1 MKALVTG
8 ATGFTGSALVKK
20 LLQDGHEV
28 KVIVRDRSK
37 VIDDNNNSNF
47 IIIEGDIINLKDVE
61 KAIDGVDTVFH
72 VAAVY
77 RTAGISEDI
86 YWATHVKGTENL
98 LKAAYKE
105 KVNKFVH
112 CSTVGVHGHIEK
124 PPADE
129 NYRFKPG
136 DIYQITKLEG
146 EKKALEFYKSKGL
159 PVTIIR
165 PTAIYGPGDTRLLK
179 LFKLASKSITVVL
192 GSGEIKYHMVYIDDL
207 IQGFMLAAKTETGVG
222 QSFIIGGSEV
232 LTLNELLDTISDLM
246 NSSNKK
252 IHLPAWPFQMAGTI
266 CEKICIPL
274 KIDPPIYRRRVDF
287 FTKSRAFNIEK
298 AQHVLGYEPKTPI
311 REGLFRTLQWYKQQ
325 SMI

>member
-20 LLQDGHEV
+20 LLDDGHEV

-37 VIDDNNNSNF
+37 IINSSNDANLSV
-47 IIIEGDIINLKDVE
+47 IEGNIVNIKDVE
-61 KAIDGVDTVFH
+61 KSIDGVDTVFH

-86 YWATHVKGTENL
+86 YWDTHVEGTENL
-98 LKAAYKE
+98 LKAALKS
-105 KVNKFVH
+105 KVNRFVH
-112 CSTVGVHGHIEK
+112 CSTVGVHGHIEN

-136 DIYQITKLEG
+136 DIYQLTKLEG
-146 EKKALEFYKSKGL
+146 EKKALEFYSSKGL
-159 PVTIIR
+159 PVTVIR

-179 LFKLASKSITVVL
+179 LFKLASKAITVVL
-192 GSGEIKYHMVYIDDL
+192 GPGEIKYHMVYIDDL
-207 IQGFMLAAKTETGVG
+207 IQGFMLAAKVENAIG
-222 QSFIIGGSEV
+222 QSFIIGGNEV
-232 LTLNELLDTISDLM
+232 LTLNELLNTISDLM
-246 NSSNKK
+246 NVSNKT

-274 KIDPPIYRRRVDF
+274 NIDPPIYRRRVDF

-298 AQHVLGYEPKTPI
+298 AQRVLGYEPKVPI
-311 REGLFRTLQWYKQQ
+311 REGLLKTLQWYKQQ
-325 SMI
+325 NMV